1 VVSMMIWILSL
12 PEPVRLTLAFFL
24 TLLLPAGFF
33 GLCAP
38 AVRPPQTR
46 AHPGTLISGLTVGL
60 PLCLLIWLALRQSLS
75 ALVWSLAAAAALSLL
90 PVVLDR
96 IIRQR
101 GGQSLPPLSAPVRL
115 AIAFFVP
122 LFFLYAGLVEGLLR
136 VQFPHVYA
144 LPGR

>member
-1 VVSMMIWILSL
+1 MNVMIWILSL

-24 TLLLPAGFF
+24 TLLLPAGFLA
-33 GLCAP
+33 LCAP
-38 AVRPPQTR
+38 AVRLPQTR
-46 AHPGTLISGLTVGL
+46 AHPGTVINGLTVGL

-75 ALVWSLAAAAALSLL
+75 ALVWSFAAAAALSLV
-90 PVVLDR
+90 PVALDR
-96 IIRQR
+96 IVRQR
-101 GGQSLPPLSAPVRL
+101 GGQSLPSLSAPVRL
-115 AIAFFVP
+115 SIALFVP